1 MALNI
6 IGAFENEPPPLDFV
20 IPGFLAGTVGCL
32 ALAIFNFEWLDVREQ
47 SILHRANLFTK
58 STGQKQPR

>member
-32 ALAIFNFEWLDVREQ
+32 ALAIFQF
-47 SILHRANLFTK
+47 
-58 STGQKQPR
+58 